1 MCLISDN
8 LTNWQLLD
16 FVLVLLEWFLYFNY
30 FISFIHYSNWEK
42 RNLESDNL
50 PKRILMETFVY
61 GPICH
66 IRGLLSGLKQSLT
79 IESALEMMKNNFYF
93 MLKAPFIHGI
103 LTFLSRLFGCVEK
116 RLYKKA
122 MVNFRVYGVGDWATG
137 DCSVV
142 LSSVSGG
149 GAVGFGG
156 LGKCSVGNIF
166 LCGSCGGTAGGCGGA
181 GGRGYWGVRF
191 LFCGVLLLVLAWFLF
206 RGVGGVGAEQWLFKV
221 LRFSWYFLIS

>member
-181 GGRGYWGVRF
+181 GGGATGESGFCFAGYYYWCWRG
-191 LFCGVLLLVLAWFLF
+191 FCF
-206 RGVGGVGAEQWLFKV
+206 GGSEGWVPSNGSLKFWDFPD
-221 LRFSWYFLIS
+221 IS